1 MPRTAIFVIDIQ
13 NHLAVDTTSRVPQAD
28 RVIKASEEILQ
39 TARSIT
45 DSNGNSSSPL
55 IVFIQHEESPNDG
68 ALVKGTEP
76 WELVFHP
83 RADAEGEILVAK
95 KTGDTFK
102 SNRDLAQ
109 RLRNAN
115 VTEIVAFGLQSDA
128 CVEATC
134 TGALA
139 AGFHVTVLAG
149 AHSTYDA
156 DGKTAQEIERE
167 VELRLS
173 TRGARV
179 VRWEKAIAKWAE
191 KQQVV

>member
-13 NHLAVDTTSRVPQAD
+13 NHIAVDPTSLVPQAD
-28 RVIKASEEILQ
+28 RVIRASEEILQ
-39 TARSIT
+39 TARSIK
-45 DSNGNSSSPL
+45 DSNEKSNSPL
-55 IVFIQHEESPNDG
+55 IVFIQHEESANDG
-68 ALVKGTEP
+68 ALVKGTGP
-76 WELVFHP
+76 WGLVFNP
-83 RADAEGEILVAK
+83 RADVEGEILVAK

-109 RLRNAN
+109 RLRDAN
-115 VTEIVAFGLQSDA
+115 VTEIVAFGLQSDK

-179 VRWEKAIAKWAE
+179 IRWEKWVE
-191 KQQVV
+191 KQQVA

>member
-1 MPRTAIFVIDIQ
+1 MPRSAIFVIDIQ
-13 NHLAVDTTSRVPQAD
+13 KHLAVDPETRVPQAD

-39 TARSIT
+39 TARSIK
-45 DSNGNSSSPL
+45 DSNGNSSDPL
-55 IVFIQHEESPNDG
+55 IVFVQHEETPNDG

-83 RADAEGEILVAK
+83 RAEVE
-95 KTGDTFK
+95 GDTFK

-109 RLRNAN
+109 RLRDAN
-115 VTEIVAFGLQSDA
+115 VTEIVAFGIQSDA

-179 VRWEKAIAKWAE
+179 VRWEKAIAKWVE
-191 KQQVV
+191 KQQVA